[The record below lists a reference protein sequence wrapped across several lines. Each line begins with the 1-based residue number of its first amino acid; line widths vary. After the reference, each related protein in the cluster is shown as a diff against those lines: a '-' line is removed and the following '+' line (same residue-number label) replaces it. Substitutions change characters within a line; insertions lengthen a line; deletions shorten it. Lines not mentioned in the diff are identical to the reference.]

1 MGFTLWLARGSI
13 CHDVKRPR
21 TVDDVKLQLGQLVN
35 SVGSAAGRV
44 AAAADVAQGLVIGV
58 DSGVP
63 AI

>member
-1 MGFTLWLARGSI
+1 MLRLVQESI
-13 CHDVKRPR
+13 CHYVKRPQM
-21 TVDDVKLQLGQLVN
+21 VDDVKLQLRQLVDP
-35 SVGSAAGRV
+35 VGSTAGRV